1 MTDPD
6 AAFEDD
12 AEGHAEGGD
21 EGHAEGGDEGA
32 PPRRRRVLTRR
43 RVLIGLGA
51 GAGVLVVGAP
61 IALTLGRPALVEA
74 ITERGTGPQETPESA
89 AVWFTVDADGIGFH
103 VPKVEMGQGIHTTL
117 ALIAAEELE
126 IDPAALTVRQADTA
140 RGFPLGTMFTFGSSS
155 VTALYTPVRE
165 AAAAVR
171 EMLRTEAARQLEV
184 EPGRLTARD
193 GAFTAPGR
201 AEALT
206 YQQVAA
212 AHTGDWVEPT
222 ELPALKPIGSF
233 ARIGRTTPRV
243 DFRAK
248 LLGEATYGY
257 DARLDG
263 MLFGA
268 VAHPPTWG
276 ATLTAGSEG
285 SARSRP
291 GVVEVVIDVAA
302 GFAGVVA
309 DTRTRAWQA
318 LDALQLTWQDGT
330 QVSQSDID
338 ALVQPGAGPVI
349 RREGSVRRALATGT
363 VIEADYRTPLAAH
376 AQLEPVAALVDV
388 APGENGAVRV
398 WAATQTPDSV
408 ISGIQE
414 AIGQDRQVVVQPT
427 QLGGSFGRKTGAGAA
442 VEAARLS
449 AAVGRPVH
457 VGWSREDDL
466 LQGYYRP
473 PTHTRL
479 RGSLAD
485 DGRIRGV
492 EQLTGTG
499 DIIWAVAGL
508 PELVRDV
515 LGFDPGGV
523 LGQFLPYALPAYRVV
538 NRREQLPVPT
548 GPWRGLGL
556 FPNTFALESF
566 VDELALAAGADPLR
580 FRLDHL
586 PDSEDG
592 RRLRTVLERVGEL
605 ADWGSELPAG
615 RGRGIACSLDLGT
628 AVAQVVEVEVVDGRI
643 VVRDVKVAVDCGLV
657 VNPAGATLQA
667 QGSVVMG
674 LSSTLREE
682 LTVRAGMV
690 EQTNLDTY
698 QLLRL
703 ADTPP
708 IEVAFVDGG
717 DEPHGMGEPVIGPVG
732 AAVANAVAAATGT
745 RLRDLPL
752 RL

>member
-1 MTDPD
+1 MGERPSGPE
-6 AAFEDD
+6 AA
-12 AEGHAEGGD
+12 AEVSGTSGR
-21 EGHAEGGDEGA
+21 
-32 PPRRRRVLTRR
+32 PPVLTRR

-51 GAGVLVVGAP
+51 GAGALLVGAP
-61 IALTLGRPALVEA
+61 VALTLGRPSLVDVV
-74 ITERGTGPQETPESA
+74 TERGTGPQETPESA
-89 AVWFTVDADGIGFH
+89 VVWFAADADGITFY

-126 IDPAALTVRQADTA
+126 LDPTTLTVVQADTA
-140 RGFPLGTMFTFGSSS
+140 RGFPLDTMFTFGSSS
-155 VTALYTPVRE
+155 VTALFTPIRE
-165 AAAAVR
+165 AAATLR
-171 EMLRTEAARQLEV
+171 EMLRIEAARQLGVDPAEV
-184 EPGRLTARD
+184 TARN
-193 GAFTAPGR
+193 GTFVVTGTAR
-201 AEALT
+201 SVT
-206 YQQVAA
+206 YQQVADT
-212 AHTGDWVEPT
+212 HTGDWAEPADT
-222 ELPALKPIGSF
+222 PPLKPVAEF

-248 LLGEATYGY
+248 VLGEATYGY

-268 VAHPPTWG
+268 VAHPPTW
-276 ATLTAGSEG
+276 ASTLDTASEG
-285 SARSRP
+285 TARNRP
-291 GVVEVVIDVAA
+291 GVVEVVIDKEA
-302 GFAGVVA
+302 GFVGVVA
-309 DTRTRAWQA
+309 DTRTRAWRALEA
-318 LDALQLTWQDGT
+318 LDLAWSVSGTEVDQAEIDQLVT
-330 QVSQSDID
+330 
-338 ALVQPGAGPVI
+338 PGQGAVI
-349 RREGSVRRALATGT
+349 RREGSVRRALSAGT
-363 VIEADYRTPLAAH
+363 VVEADYRTPLAAH

-388 APGENGAVRV
+388 APGDNGTVRV

-414 AIGQDRQVVVQPT
+414 ALGKDREVLVQPT
-427 QLGGSFGRKTGAGAA
+427 QIGGSFGRKTGVGAA

-457 VGWSREDDL
+457 VGWTREDDL
-466 LQGYYRP
+466 RQGYYRP

-479 RGSLAD
+479 RGSVGD
-485 DGRIRGV
+485 DGRIRGI

-508 PELVRDV
+508 PELVRDL

-586 PDSEDG
+586 PDTEDG
-592 RRLRTVLERVGEL
+592 RRLRAVLERAGVL
-605 ADWGSELPAG
+605 ASWGTPLPAG

-628 AVAQVVEVEVVDGRI
+628 AVAQVAEVEVVDDR
-643 VVRDVKVAVDCGLV
+643 VMVRDVKVAVDCGLV

-682 LTVRAGMV
+682 LTVLDGMI
-690 EQTNLDTY
+690 EQTNLDSY

-703 ADTPP
+703 GDTPP
-708 IEVAFVDGG
+708 IEVVFIEGG
-717 DEPHGMGEPVIGPVG
+717 DEPRGMGEPVIGPVA
-732 AAVANAVAAATGT
+732 AAVANAVAAATGR
-745 RLRDLPL
+745 RLRQLPL

>member
-1 MTDPD
+1 MTESPPE
-6 AAFEDD
+6 AA
-12 AEGHAEGGD
+12 AEE
-21 EGHAEGGDEGA
+21 
-32 PPRRRRVLTRR
+32 PPTGPGRRRVLTRR

-51 GAGVLVVGAP
+51 GAGVLLIGAP
-61 IALTLGRPALVEA
+61 VALTLGRPSLVEFV
-74 ITERGTGPQETPESA
+74 TERGTGPQETPETA
-89 AVWFTVDADGIGFH
+89 AVWFAVDADGIAFY

-126 IDPAALTVRQADTA
+126 LDPSALTVVQADTA
-140 RGFPLGTMFTFGSSS
+140 RGFPLDTMFTFGSSS
-155 VTALYTPVRE
+155 VTALFTPIRE
-165 AAAAVR
+165 AAATLR
-171 EMLRTEAARQLEV
+171 EMLRIEAAGQLDV
-184 EPGRLTARD
+184 DPTQLTARN
-193 GAFTAPGR
+193 GAFAVNQTAR
-201 AEALT
+201 TLT
-206 YQQVAA
+206 YREVAA
-212 AHTGDWVEPT
+212 AHTGDWAEPA
-222 ELPALKPIGSF
+222 EAPELKPVASF
-233 ARIGRTTPRV
+233 ARIGQATPRV

-276 ATLTAGSEG
+276 STLETAAEG
-285 SARSRP
+285 SARTQP
-291 GVVEVVIDVAA
+291 GVVDVVIDLEA

-318 LDALQLTWQDGT
+318 LAALDLTWQGGT
-330 QVSQSDID
+330 QVGQAEID
-338 ALVQPGAGPVI
+338 ALVAPGTGAVI
-349 RREGSVRRALATGT
+349 RREGSVRRALSTGT
-363 VIEADYRTPLAAH
+363 LVEADYQTPLAAH

-408 ISGIQE
+408 IGGIQD
-414 AIGQDRQVVVQPT
+414 AIGKDRSVVVQPT
-427 QLGGSFGRKTGAGAA
+427 QLGGSFGRKTGVGAA

-457 VGWSREDDL
+457 VGWTREDDL
-466 LQGYYRP
+466 RQGYYRP

-479 RGSLAD
+479 RGSIGD

-508 PELVRDV
+508 PEFVRDA

-566 VDELALAAGADPLR
+566 VDELALAAGADPLQ

-586 PDSEDG
+586 PDSVDG
-592 RRLRTVLERVGEL
+592 QRLRTVLERVGAL
-605 ADWGSELPAG
+605 ADWGAELPAG
-615 RGRGIACSLDLGT
+615 RGRGSACSLDLGT
-628 AVAQVVEVEVVDGRI
+628 AVAQVAEVEVVEGAI

-657 VNPAGATLQA
+657 VNPAGAALQA

-682 LTVRAGMV
+682 LTVADGMI
-690 EQTNLDTY
+690 EQTNLDSY

-708 IEVAFVDGG
+708 IEVVFVEGG
-717 DEPHGMGEPVIGPVG
+717 EEPRGMGEPVIGPVG
-732 AAVANAVAAATGT
+732 AAVANAVAAATGQ
-745 RLRDLPL
+745 RMRRLPL

>member
-1 MTDPD
+1 MADPD
-6 AAFEDD
+6 PEVVGVE
-12 AEGHAEGGD
+12 AESSEK
-21 EGHAEGGDEGA
+21 
-32 PPRRRRVLTRR
+32 PRRVLTRR

-51 GAGVLVVGAP
+51 GAGVLLVGAP
-61 IALTLGRPALVEA
+61 IALTVGRPSLVEA
-74 ITERGTGPQETPESA
+74 ITERGTGPQEAPETA
-89 AVWFTVDADGIGFH
+89 AVWFAADTDGITFY
-103 VPKVEMGQGIHTTL
+103 VPKVEMGQGIHTTF

-126 IDPAALTVRQADTA
+126 LDPAALTVVQADTA
-140 RGFPLGTMFTFGSSS
+140 RGFPLDTMFTFGSSS
-155 VTALYTPVRE
+155 VTALFTPIRE

-184 EPGRLTARD
+184 EPAQLTARD
-193 GAFTAPGR
+193 GTFTVPGSTR
-201 AEALT
+201 TLT
-206 YQQVAA
+206 YAQVLA
-212 AHTGDWVEPT
+212 AHTGDWVEPV
-222 ELPALKPIGSF
+222 EAPVLKPVAAF
-233 ARIGRTTPRV
+233 ARIGRTAPRV

-248 LLGEATYGY
+248 VLGEATYGY

-263 MLFGA
+263 MLYGA

-276 ATLTAGSEG
+276 AVLETATEAA
-285 SARSRP
+285 ARSRP
-291 GVVEVVIDVAA
+291 GVVEVVIDVEA

-318 LDALQLTWQDGT
+318 LEALELSWRDGT
-330 QVSQSDID
+330 QVSQAEID
-338 ALVQPGAGPVI
+338 ALVVPGSGAVI
-349 RREGSVRRALATGT
+349 RREGSVRRALAAGT
-363 VIEADYRTPLAAH
+363 IVEADYETPLAAH

-388 APGENGAVRV
+388 AAGETGAVRV

-414 AIGQDRQVVVQPT
+414 AIGEDRPVVVQPT
-427 QLGGSFGRKTGAGAA
+427 QLGGSFGRKTGVGAA

-466 LQGYYRP
+466 RQGYYRP

-479 RGSLAD
+479 RGSVGD

-508 PELVRDV
+508 PEFVRDA

-523 LGQFLPYALPAYRVV
+523 LGQFLPYALPAYRVR

-566 VDELALAAGADPLR
+566 TDELALAAGADPLR

-586 PDSEDG
+586 PDTEDG
-592 RRLRTVLERVGEL
+592 RRLRAVLERVGAL
-605 ADWGSELPAG
+605 ADWGADLPAG

-628 AVAQVVEVEVVDGRI
+628 AVAQVAEVEVVDQAI
-643 VVRDVKVAVDCGLV
+643 VVREVKVAVDCGLV

-682 LTVRAGMV
+682 LTVSAGMI
-690 EQTNLDTY
+690 EQTNLDSY
-698 QLLRL
+698 ELLRL

-708 IEVAFVDGG
+708 IEVVFVDGG
-717 DEPHGMGEPVIGPVG
+717 DEPRGMGEPVIGPIG
-732 AAVANAVAAATGT
+732 AAVANAVAAATGP
-745 RLRDLPL
+745 RLRRLPL

>member
-1 MTDPD
+1 M
-6 AAFEDD
+6 
-12 AEGHAEGGD
+12 
-21 EGHAEGGDEGA
+21 
-32 PPRRRRVLTRR
+32 
-43 RVLIGLGA
+43 
-51 GAGVLVVGAP
+51 
-61 IALTLGRPALVEA
+61 
-74 ITERGTGPQETPESA
+74 
-89 AVWFTVDADGIGFH
+89 
-103 VPKVEMGQGIHTTL
+103 
-117 ALIAAEELE
+117 
-126 IDPAALTVRQADTA
+126 
-140 RGFPLGTMFTFGSSS
+140 
-155 VTALYTPVRE
+155 
-165 AAAAVR
+165 
-171 EMLRTEAARQLEV
+171 
-184 EPGRLTARD
+184 
-193 GAFTAPGR
+193 
-201 AEALT
+201 
-206 YQQVAA
+206 
-212 AHTGDWVEPT
+212 
-222 ELPALKPIGSF
+222 
-233 ARIGRTTPRV
+233 
-243 DFRAK
+243 
-248 LLGEATYGY
+248 
-257 DARLDG
+257 
-263 MLFGA
+263 
-268 VAHPPTWG
+268 AHPPTWG
-276 ATLTAGSEG
+276 ATLTGATEG

-291 GVVEVVIDVAA
+291 GVIEVVVHVEA

-318 LDALQLTWQDGT
+318 LDALDLTWADGT
-330 QVSQSDID
+330 QVGQAEID
-338 ALVQPGAGPVI
+338 ELIVPGTGAVI
-349 RREGSVRRALATGT
+349 RREGSVRRALSTGT
-363 VIEADYRTPLAAH
+363 VVEADYRTPLAAH

-414 AIGQDRQVVVQPT
+414 AIGKDRPVVVQPT
-427 QLGGSFGRKTGAGAA
+427 QLGGSFGRKTGVGAA

-466 LQGYYRP
+466 RQGYYRP

-479 RGSLAD
+479 RGSVGD

-508 PELVRDV
+508 PEFVRDA

-566 VDELALAAGADPLR
+566 MDELALAAGADPLQ
-580 FRLDHL
+580 FRLAHL

-592 RRLRTVLERVGEL
+592 RRLRTVLERAAEL
-605 ADWGSELPAG
+605 ADWGTELPAG

-628 AVAQVVEVEVVDGRI
+628 AVAQVAEVEVVEGAI

-657 VNPAGATLQA
+657 VNPAGAALQA

-682 LTVRAGMV
+682 LTVSTGMI

-708 IEVAFVDGG
+708 IEVVFVEGG
-717 DEPHGMGEPVIGPVG
+717 DEPRGMGEPVIGPVG

-745 RLRDLPL
+745 RLRQLPL